1 MHAFSAGNALERLS
15 GVDDL
20 GGVRVCVV
28 GLAQVRDLCHG
39 AVERHL
45 GVVGDHLRD
54 LLRDEDGVV
63 QHARGVVDSLL
74 GLHLAVG
81 DDVGDLLRAVDVP
94 HVLDDLQPSLIVE
107 VHIDIGHLRSLWRKE
122 ALEDE
127 VVFQRVEGGDV
138 KRIRDD
144 GARRRAAARPHAD
157 ALLLGPARELLHDE
171 EVRGEALAADD
182 VVLVL
187 ETLDHVFWQG
197 VAVALLEAGDGLLAQ
212 HGFVGFA
219 RRQGEARQDD
229 LAELQRDVALVC
241 DLERGLQA
249 FRVLAQGLCHLLRR
263 LHVELVVGEL
273 HAVFVCQVLAHADAQ
288 HEVLGVGVFALEVVE
303 VVGAHRLQ
311 AHLVGEAGED
321 VVEARLR
328 DAVVRDDLWALVLQL
343 DVEVLAPEDVDEGL
357 GPLLGDVVLAAVD
370 GLGDDAGDTG
380 AGGQDA
386 VVEPAQALERDAGL
400 VVEAVHRGVRDDAHE
415 VAVALVGLGQQDHV
429 VELRFAVLAQL
440 AVWREVDLAA
450 QDGLDAHR
458 GGRLVELR
466 AAVHVAVVCDGH
478 GGHA

>member
-1 MHAFSAGNALERLS
+1 MHAFSAGDALERLG

-20 GGVRVCVV
+20 GGVWVCVV

-63 QHARGVVDSLL
+63 QHARSIVDGLF

-81 DDVGDLLRAVDVP
+81 DDVGDLLWAVDVP

-107 VHIDIGHLRSLWRKE
+107 VHVDIGHLGALWREE

-138 KRIRDD
+138 ERVRDD
-144 GARRRAAARPHAD
+144 GARRRAAARTHAD

-187 ETLDHVFWQG
+187 KTLDHVCREG

-212 HGFVGFA
+212 HGLVGLSC
-219 RRQGEARQDD
+219 RQWEARQDD

-249 FRVLAQGLCHLLRR
+249 LRVLAQGLCHLLRR

-288 HEVLGVGVFALEVVE
+288 HEVLGIGVLALKVVE
-303 VVGAHRLQ
+303 VVGSHRLQ
-311 AHLVGEAGED
+311 AHLVGQAGED

-370 GLGDDAGDTG
+370 GLGDDAGDAG

-386 VVEPAQALERDAGL
+386 VVKPAQALERDAGL
-400 VVEAVHRGVRDDAHE
+400 VVEAVNRGV
-415 VAVALVGLGQQDHV
+415 
-429 VELRFAVLAQL
+429 
-440 AVWREVDLAA
+440 
-450 QDGLDAHR
+450 
-458 GGRLVELR
+458 
-466 AAVHVAVVCDGH
+466 
-478 GGHA
+478 